1 MIDFIIRFSI
11 RNKLLVGLLV
21 VGIIG
26 WGSYALTRIPLDAVP
41 DITNNQVQ
49 IITQSPALATQEM
62 EQMISYPI
70 ELAMSNLPGVE
81 EIRSISRFGISLVT
95 VVFDED
101 MDIYLAR
108 QLINEQLDRVKE
120 EIPEGFGTPEMGPIS
135 TGLGE
140 VYQYILRPAEGYEER
155 YDLMELRTIHDWV
168 VARRLSGIPGVVE
181 VSGWGGL
188 LKQYEVAVDP
198 ERLNSMDLSMT
209 ELFTALEAN
218 NENTGG
224 SYIEKK
230 YNTYFIRSEG
240 RVRSLD
246 DIKNIVVAQRDGI
259 PVLIGDI
266 AEVAF
271 GSAPRYGAITW
282 NGKGEV
288 VAGQT
293 LMLKGENSYKV
304 VNAVKE
310 RVEEIQRILP
320 EGLIIEPFIDRS
332 SLIER
337 AVNTVTENL
346 LFGGLIVIVVL
357 ILLLGNF
364 RGGLVVASTIPL
376 SMLFALGMM
385 DVFGVS
391 ANLMS
396 LGAIDF
402 GIIVDGAVIII
413 ESVIFYKSAHYTKE
427 LIDKKERD
435 EVAIKSASSMM
446 NSAFFGQLIILLV
459 FIPILSLSGIEGKMF
474 RPMAMTVSFAMV
486 GAIVLSL
493 TYVPVMSTWVLSGKS
508 NELNWSNRLMN
519 RIELW
524 FEGILNKSLIYS
536 RSVIIGAL
544 IVIAGGSM
552 IYQRLGGEFIPT
564 LDEGDFALHQI
575 LPTGSSLNQ
584 SIELST
590 KLQELLIDSIPEID
604 KIVTKIGSAE
614 IPTDPMPIE
623 VGDIMVKMKPKSEWA
638 RSIDREELLDEMDGI
653 LQSVPGV
660 GTELSQP
667 IQMRFNE
674 LIAGVREDIAIK
686 IFGEDMKIL
695 NSKANE
701 VQRLISGIDGIGDL
715 KIEQTVGM
723 TQIVIRFDRNRIARY
738 GLNIN
743 DLNRLVRMAYAGE
756 RASIVFEGERRFD
769 LVVRLDKDL
778 RKNIEQIEDLYVDLP
793 QGGSVPFGEIASV
806 SLEEN
811 PVQITRE
818 NTRRRITIGINA
830 RGRDTQSLVE
840 EIRSVLDENLK
851 LPYGYFIKYGGSF
864 ENLEKA
870 LSRLSV
876 AVPVA
881 LALIF
886 LLIFIALRSIRETLI
901 IYLSI
906 PMAAVGGILLLWIRD
921 MPFSISAGIGF
932 IVLSGVAVLN
942 GLVLINSI
950 KALKSQGE
958 GTLKDIIVMGTKRRL
973 RPILLTAST
982 DILGFLP
989 MAISGSAGAEVQR
1002 PLATVVIGGLITAT
1016 ILTII
1021 VIPSIYY
1028 IINSGKMK
1036 GIKLGAL
1043 PLFASLC
1050 FSSMAVAQDSI
1061 PELSSI
1067 EQAVS
1072 WAKEHHPDLSEAA
1085 YRIEQAEK
1093 LRKTAIDFS
1102 KTKVQYTYGQIDG
1115 PSQDYQWQVNQQFK
1129 FPTTYATQ
1137 SKMQKMEVTQSE
1149 NKYRLSEIDLEYEVR
1164 RAWWNYV
1171 FRTEEYAL
1179 FKDMEGVY
1187 SNFSKATR
1195 RRYEL
1200 GEINIVERSSAQ
1212 NEYRQI
1218 LLQKQEAQAQLSMEE
1233 YVLQQWLAADS
1244 IIWISQPRLTRIMPP
1259 RMDTNEVESLPLIQV
1274 LNTETMLN
1282 EQRYKVER
1290 AGYLPDLNV
1299 GYFNQQLNGI
1309 QGFEGVTFGVNIPLF
1324 FWAQQGEVQAAKL
1337 DWFQS
1342 KKRYESD
1349 LLKLKAEYKR
1359 RLAQLEVYEN
1369 QIAWYDEEGLEMA
1382 DQVKRFAEKGYR
1394 EGEITYL
1401 EFINGTR
1408 QSLTMRLEYLRILKA
1423 YNMAILD
1430 LQYLLGE
1437 F

>member
-1 MIDFIIRFSI
+1 MVS
-11 RNKLLVGLLV
+11 
-21 VGIIG
+21 GIMG
-26 WGSYALTRIPLDAVP
+26 WGGYALTKIPLDAVP

-62 EQMISYPI
+62 EQLISYPI
-70 ELAMSNLPGVE
+70 ELAMANLPGVE

-95 VVFDED
+95 VVFDEE
-101 MDIYLAR
+101 MNIYLAR
-108 QLINEQLDRVKE
+108 QLINEKLDQVKE
-120 EIPEGFGTPEMGPIS
+120 EIPLGFGTPEMGPIT

-140 VYQYILRPAEGYEER
+140 VYQYILRPAEGYEDA
-155 YDLMELRTIHDWV
+155 YDLMELRSIHDWT
-168 VARRLSGIPGVVE
+168 VARRLSGIPGVIE

-198 ERLNSMDLSMT
+198 ERLNSMKLSMA
-209 ELFTALEAN
+209 ELFEALEAN

-230 YNTYFIRSEG
+230 YNTYFIRGEG
-240 RVRSLD
+240 RVTSLE
-246 DIKNIVVAQRDGI
+246 DIRNIVVAQRDGI
-259 PVLIGDI
+259 PILIGDI
-266 AEVAF
+266 AEVTY

-293 LMLKGENSYKV
+293 LMLKGENSFKV
-304 VNAVKE
+304 VTAVKE
-310 RVEEIQRILP
+310 RVEEIQQILP

-332 SLIER
+332 GLIER
-337 AVNTVTENL
+337 AVDTVTENL
-346 LFGGLIVIVVL
+346 LFGGLIVIAVL
-357 ILLLGNF
+357 ILLLGNL

-402 GIIVDGAVIII
+402 GIIVDGAVIIV
-413 ESVIFYKSAHYTKE
+413 ESVIFYKTVNYTKQ
-427 LIDKKERD
+427 LSNTAERD
-435 EVAIKSASSMM
+435 EVAIKSSSSMM
-446 NSAFFGQLIILLV
+446 NSAFFGQLIILIV

-474 RPMAMTVSFAMV
+474 RPMAMTVSFAMI

-493 TYVPVMSTWVLSGKS
+493 TYVPVMSTWVLSGKI
-508 NELNWSNRLMN
+508 NDANWSNSIIH
-519 RIELW
+519 RIEQW
-524 FEGILNKSLIYS
+524 FEGMLNKTLDFS
-536 RSVIIGAL
+536 RSIVLGAL
-544 IVIAGGSM
+544 ITIAVGS
-552 IYQRLGGEFIPT
+552 ILYQRLGGEFIPT

-590 KLQELLIDSIPEID
+590 KLQQMLMDSIPEID

-623 VGDIMVKMKPKSEWA
+623 VGDIMVKMKPKSTWA
-638 RSIDREELLDEMDGI
+638 RSLSRDELLEEMDGI

-686 IFGEDMKIL
+686 IFGEDMNVL
-695 NSKANE
+695 NSKAYE
-701 VQRLISGIDGIGDL
+701 VEKLISGIEGIGDL

-723 TQIVIRFDRNRIARY
+723 TQIVIRYDRHRIARY
-738 GLNIN
+738 GLNIR
-743 DLNRLVRMAYAGE
+743 DLNRMVRMAYAGE
-756 RASIVFEGERRFD
+756 KASVVFEGERRFD
-769 LVVRLDKDL
+769 LVVRLQKNL
-778 RKNIEQIEDLYVDLP
+778 RENVEQIEDLYVDLP
-793 QGGSVPFGEIASV
+793 EGGTVPFGEIASV

-840 EIRSVLDENLK
+840 EIKSVLTQNLE
-851 LPYGYFIKYGGSF
+851 LPYGYFIEYGGSF

-870 LSRLSV
+870 LNRLAV

-886 LLIFIALRSIRETLI
+886 VLIFIALGSIKETFI

-906 PMAAVGGILLLWIRD
+906 PMAAVGGVMLLWIRD

-950 KALKSQGE
+950 KALKDQAESS
-958 GTLKDIIVMGTKRRL
+958 LKDRIVLGTKRRI
-973 RPILLTAST
+973 RPILLTALT

-1016 ILTII
+1016 ALTVI
-1021 VIPSIYY
+1021 VIPSLYY

-1036 GIKLGAL
+1036 GSSNVMMLFFGAL
-1043 PLFASLC
+1043 A
-1050 FSSMAVAQDSI
+1050 FSVTAGAQRSY
-1061 PELSSI
+1061 PELGSI
-1067 EQAVS
+1067 EEAVT
-1072 WAKEHHPDLSEAA
+1072 WAKNHHPDLREAA
-1085 YRIEQAEK
+1085 YGVDQAEK
-1093 LRKTAIDFS
+1093 LKKTAIDFS

-1115 PSQDYQWQVNQQFK
+1115 PEQDYQWQISQEFK
-1129 FPTTYATQ
+1129 FPTAYATQ
-1137 SKMQKMEVTQSE
+1137 SGMQKMALTQSE
-1149 NKYRLSEIDLEYEVR
+1149 NRFRLMEIDLEFEVR

-1171 FRTEEYAL
+1171 FRTEEYLL
-1179 FKDMEGVY
+1179 FTEMEKVY
-1187 SNFSKATR
+1187 SSFSEATR

-1212 NEYRQI
+1212 NEYQHI
-1218 LLQKQEAQAQLSMEE
+1218 LLQKNEAEARQKMEE

-1244 IIWISQPRLTRIMPP
+1244 IVWKTQPKLTKIMAP
-1259 RMDTNEVESLPLIQV
+1259 DTDTHKVENLPLVQV
-1274 LNTETMLN
+1274 MSTEILLS
-1282 EQRYKVER
+1282 EQRYKVEKT
-1290 AGYLPDLNV
+1290 AYLPDLNV
-1299 GYFNQQLNGI
+1299 GYFNQQLNGV
-1309 QGFEGVTFGVNIPLF
+1309 QGFEGVIVGVNVPLL
-1324 FWAQQGEVQAAKL
+1324 FWAQQGQVQAAKL
-1337 DWFQS
+1337 DWLQS
-1342 KKRYESD
+1342 QERYDAD
-1349 LLKLKAEYKR
+1349 LLKLKAEYRR
-1359 RLAQLEVYEN
+1359 RLAQLQVYEN
-1369 QIAWYDEEGLEMA
+1369 QISWYDEEGLEMA
-1382 DQVKRFAEKGYR
+1382 EQLKRFAEKGYR

-1408 QSLTMRLEYLRILKA
+1408 QSLNMKLEYLRVLEA

-1430 LQYLLGE
+1430 LQYLTGE